1 MPAVDDRPVLLVLR
15 ALNLGDLLVAV
26 PALRALRRAH
36 PDHRFV
42 LAAPQELGPVALRTG
57 AVDEVIHAPIPAALR
72 WGRTV
77 PDVAVNLHGLTP
89 QALGVLAATYPRSR
103 IGFASPGWPGPDWDD
118 SDKVHERVRWCALLE
133 AYGIP
138 TDPDDMFLDAPA
150 RKPGPGPVLV
160 HPGSRSAAKRWP
172 VDRYAEVVAALHR
185 AGHEVLITGTADE
198 RPPALDVARAAGLSL
213 VRVLA
218 GRTTPDELFDLVA
231 GAALVIGGDT
241 GTAHLASALRV
252 PSVVLVGPVPA
263 SRWGPPAGG
272 PHVVLGDDGPRRG
285 DPDAPDPDPA
295 LLAVSVQDVLGAAD
309 ELLPRG

>member
-36 PDHRFV
+36 PDCRIV
-42 LAAPQELGPVALRTG
+42 LAAPEDLGPVALRTG
-57 AVDEVIHAPIPAALR
+57 AVDEVIHAPFPAALR
-72 WGRTV
+72 WGRTE

-89 QALGVLAATYPRSR
+89 TALGVLAATYPRSR

-118 SDKVHERVRWCALLE
+118 SDEVHERVRWCALLE

-138 TDPDDMFLDAPA
+138 TDPDDMFLDAPP
-150 RKPGPGPVLV
+150 REPGPGPVLV
-160 HPGSRSAAKRWP
+160 HPGARSPAKRWP
-172 VDRYAEVVAALHR
+172 VERYGEVVAALHR
-185 AGHEVLITGTADE
+185 AGHEVLVTGTVDE
-198 RPPALDVARAAGLSL
+198 RPLALDVARAAGLSL
-213 VRVLA
+213 VRVVA

-231 GAALVIGGDT
+231 RAALVIGGDT

-252 PSVVLVGPVPA
+252 PSVVLVGPLPA

-285 DPDAPDPDPA
+285 DPDALDPDPA
-295 LLAVSVQDVLGAAD
+295 LLAVTVPDVLTAAD
-309 ELLPRG
+309 GLLRRD